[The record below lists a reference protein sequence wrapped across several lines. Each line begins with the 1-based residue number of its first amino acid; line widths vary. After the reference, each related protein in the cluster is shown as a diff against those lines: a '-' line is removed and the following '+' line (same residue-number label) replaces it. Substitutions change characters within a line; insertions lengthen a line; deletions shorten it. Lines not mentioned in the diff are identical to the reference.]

1 MAIETVNLADLRPI
15 QTRAETDAATIE
27 EYAEAAQRGAKFP
40 PVTVFADAE
49 RNTLWLADGIHRME
63 AAKLLGKKCIR
74 ANVQGG
80 TYADAL
86 RIALGANATHG
97 LRRTNADK
105 RHTLEMAWKNRET
118 LFGGD
123 PSQNTLAGV
132 CGISRKT
139 VERFLA
145 AQVATLSQPEKVA
158 RCVEPISMSQPD
170 APADGNRAPI
180 PVRRTIGRDGKVYTR
195 TAAPVNTAPQ
205 RIEFDEGFGAK
216 SHNSGST
223 LNSIVDRFGVEV
235 PPQLR
240 CAFSAQAENDLREVL
255 QHISK
260 ARVAIEKGHKTK
272 NPLYANIAQRAL
284 IELDNA
290 YSEVK
295 FGKPHCVC
303 RICQGNGRGSC
314 TACHETGFQTQA
326 QYDNNPK
333 EFKA

>member
-1 MAIETVNLADLRPI
+1 MREVR
-15 QTRAETDAATIE
+15 
-27 EYAEAAQRGAKFP
+27 
-40 PVTVFADAE
+40 
-49 RNTLWLADGIHRME
+49 
-63 AAKLLGKKCIR
+63 GKK
-74 ANVQGG
+74 
-80 TYADAL
+80 
-86 RIALGANATHG
+86 
-97 LRRTNADK
+97 
-105 RHTLEMAWKNRET
+105 
-118 LFGGD
+118 
-123 PSQNTLAGV
+123 P
-132 CGISRKT
+132 
-139 VERFLA
+139 A
-145 AQVATLSQPEKVA
+145 A
-158 RCVEPISMSQPD
+158 EPISMREVPPTKKAVSKP
-170 APADGNRAPI
+170 
-180 PVRRTIGRDGKVYTR
+180 PVRK
-195 TAAPVNTAPQ
+195 NAPQ

-216 SHNSGST
+216 SHTSDGT

-240 CAFSAQAENDLREVL
+240 CAFSAEAENDFSEVL

-260 ARVAIEKGHKTK
+260 ARVAIEKGHKTN

-295 FGKPHCVC
+295 FGRPYCVC